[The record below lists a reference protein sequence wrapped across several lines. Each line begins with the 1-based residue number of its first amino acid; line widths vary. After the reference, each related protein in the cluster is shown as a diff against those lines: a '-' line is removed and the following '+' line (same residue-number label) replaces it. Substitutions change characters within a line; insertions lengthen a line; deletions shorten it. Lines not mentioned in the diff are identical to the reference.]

1 MHPSTLSGT
10 SQAFQVY
17 GDGGI
22 EETRGLPVSGPTFP
36 QVSLVADFGGSADN
50 AGVA

>member
-10 SQAFQVY
+10 NWAFQVY

-22 EETRGLPVSGPTFP
+22 EETRGLPVSGPTFS
-36 QVSLVADFGGSADN
+36 QVSQGAHLGGSADN